1 MSDIIQLLPDAIANQ
16 IAAGEVVQRP
26 ASALKELLENAVD
39 AGASQIQ
46 VIVKEAGKQLIQVID
61 NGKGM
66 SPTDARMAFE
76 RHATSK
82 IRTSQD
88 LFAIRTF
95 GFRGEALAS
104 IAAVAQV
111 ELKTRQTESELGTF
125 IQIEG
130 SEIKRQEPVAA
141 QVGTSVA
148 MKNLF
153 FNVPARRNF
162 LKSNP
167 VEMRHIVEEFQRV
180 ALAHPEVGFSMYQ
193 QDLET
198 YTLPAGKLSQRI
210 VGLFGK
216 SYQGQLVPCEENT
229 PHVNIQ
235 GYIGKPEHAKKSR
248 GEQFFF
254 VNNRF
259 IKSSYL
265 HHAVSSA
272 FEGLI
277 PGDQHPFYVLFLDI
291 DPAHIDINVHP
302 TKTEIKFDDERTVY
316 AVIRSAVKQALGAHH
331 VMPALDFS
339 MDVNFQENWTNN
351 PETKVEVDREYSYKT
366 FNTPEFKKTSVSG
379 WEKLFEA
386 GSERKFI
393 PELSRRN
400 EPEEQEILT
409 FPSRASVDEPRLMIV
424 PEENDTTGTTFQVE
438 LNYIVAQM
446 STGLLIIDQQAAH
459 ERILFDRYSRQLHSS
474 KGASQQ
480 CLFPPTLQLNPS
492 DFALVMDMLPELH
505 SLGFVVEEFGKD
517 TVLIQGVPADVQV
530 KNEKELFEGLL
541 EQFKNFK
548 NELSLDKRENL
559 ARSLARRS
567 SIKKGQKLNPQEMET
582 LVGQLFASQNPNY
595 SPAGNKTFVKLDL
608 NSIHSF
614 FGK

>member
-1 MSDIIQLLPDAIANQ
+1 MNDIIQLLPDAIANQ

-39 AGASQIQ
+39 AGATHIQ
-46 VIVKEAGKQLIQVID
+46 VVVKEAGKQLIQVID

-66 SPTDARMAFE
+66 SPTDARMSFE

-82 IRTSQD
+82 IRSSQD
-88 LFAIRTF
+88 LFSIRTF

-111 ELKTRQTESELGTF
+111 ELKTRQASEELGTW

-130 SEIKRQEPVAA
+130 SEVKKQEPVSVP
-141 QVGTSVA
+141 VGTSVA

-153 FNVPARRNF
+153 YNVPARRNF

-167 VEMRHIVEEFQRV
+167 VEMRHIVDEFQRV
-180 ALAHPEVGFSMYQ
+180 ALAYPEIGFSLFQ

-198 YTLPAGKLSQRI
+198 YNLVPGKLSHRI

-216 SYQGQLVPCEENT
+216 SYQSQLIPCEEET
-229 PHVNIQ
+229 PHVTVK
-235 GYIGKPEHAKKSR
+235 GYIGKPEQAKKTR

-259 IKSSYL
+259 IKSTYL

-272 FEGLI
+272 FQGLI
-277 PGDQHPFYVLFLDI
+277 QPDQHPFYVLFLEI
-291 DPAHIDINVHP
+291 DPAQIDVNVHP
-302 TKTEIKFDDERTVY
+302 TKTEIKFEDERTVY
-316 AVIRSAVKQALGAHH
+316 GVLRSAVKQALGAHH
-331 VMPALDFS
+331 VMPVLDFS
-339 MDVNFQENWTNN
+339 MDVNFQDTWTKN
-351 PETKVEVDREYSYKT
+351 PATAAQVDREYSYKT
-366 FNTPEFKKTSVSG
+366 FNTPEFKNSSVSG
-379 WEKLFEA
+379 WEKLFEGTTSSA
-386 GSERKFI
+386 QRSTLSQA
-393 PELSRRN
+393 ELQ
-400 EPEEQEILT
+400 EEKELLT
-409 FPSRASVDEPRLMIV
+409 FTSKASMDEARQLLYPDKGEIS
-424 PEENDTTGTTFQVE
+424 GTTFQVE
-438 LNYIVAQM
+438 LSYIIAQL
-446 STGLLIIDQQAAH
+446 STGLLIVDQQSAH
-459 ERILFDRYSRQLHSS
+459 ERILYDRYLKQLQNS

-492 DFALVMDMLPELH
+492 DFALVMDMLSELS
-505 SLGFVVEEFGKD
+505 SLGFLVEEFGKD
-517 TVLIQGVPADVQV
+517 TVLIQGVPADIQI

-548 NELSLDKRENL
+548 SELSLDKRENL
-559 ARSLARRS
+559 ARSLA
-567 SIKKGQKLNPQEMET
+567 KKSALKRGKKLSPQEMET
-582 LVGQLFASQNPNY
+582 LVGQLFACQITNY
-595 SPAGNKTFVKLDL
+595 SPFGNKTFVKLDL
-608 NSIHSF
+608 SNIQGF